1 MASLTQWTWVRVD
14 SESWWWTRRPAVL
27 SPWGWKELDMT
38 EPLNWTKCIYVNSS
52 LPILST
58 NSTCSFYTSI
68 PCLFLMSVS
77 LFLPYKWTNKMW
89 HKYIQW
95 NLATKRNKIGS
106 FVEIWTVLH
115 PVIQSEVSQKG
126 KNKYCILTYIC
137 EIKKNCRDEFFVDI
151 FTLYSDKITNKHY
164 TKYWLFS
171 FLWLLWQEI
180 FEIGLILS
188 ASFAEMTGCQC
199 QILNCS
205 NIWILFILFY
215 YYYFFLLYNIVLVLP
230 YINMHPP
237 WVHTCSPSWTP
248 LPPPSLYHPSGLSQ
262 CTIPKL
268 PVSCIEPGLV
278 IHFLYDI
285 IHVLMSFSQII
296 PPSLS
301 HRVQKTSQQDPL
313 WPTSQNIGN
322 KSKNKQMGSN

>member
-52 LPILST
+52 LPIIST

-215 YYYFFLLYNIVLVLP
+215 YYFFFYFTILYWFCHTSTCIRHGCTHVP
-230 YINMHPP
+230 HPEP
-237 WVHTCSPSWTP
+237 RSHP
-248 LPPPSLYHPSGLSQ
+248 LP
-262 CTIPKL
+262 CTIPL
-268 PVSCIEPGLV
+268 GHPSAPNV
-278 IHFLYDI
+278 I
-285 IHVLMSFSQII
+285 
-296 PPSLS
+296 
-301 HRVQKTSQQDPL
+301 
-313 WPTSQNIGN
+313 
-322 KSKNKQMGSN
+322 

>member
-38 EPLNWTKCIYVNSS
+38 EPLNWTKCIYVNSG

-215 YYYFFLLYNIVLVLP
+215 YYYFFFTWQYCIGFAIHQHASAMGAHMFPILNPAPTSLSIPSLWVIPVHHPQASCILHRTWTGDSFLIWYYTCFNVILP
-230 YINMHPP
+230 NHPP
-237 WVHTCSPSWTP
+237 LP
-248 LPPPSLYHPSGLSQ
+248 LPQS
-262 CTIPKL
+262 PKDITAGSSMTHL
-268 PVSCIEPGLV
+268 PE
-278 IHFLYDI
+278 YW
-285 IHVLMSFSQII
+285 
-296 PPSLS
+296 
-301 HRVQKTSQQDPL
+301 K
-313 WPTSQNIGN
+313 
-322 KSKNKQMGSN
+322 